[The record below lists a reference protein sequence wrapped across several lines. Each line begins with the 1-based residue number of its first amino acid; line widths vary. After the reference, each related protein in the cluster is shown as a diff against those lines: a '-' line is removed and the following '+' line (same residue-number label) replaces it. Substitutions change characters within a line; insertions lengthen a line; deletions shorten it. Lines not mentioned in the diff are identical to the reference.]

1 MNMWRYIFVFV
12 LFISCKKDEP
22 TMTENP
28 LPSAYK
34 GNMSISH
41 NEIKLDVAVE
51 KPAQKEA
58 DVLLVFHG
66 TVLYDSLTLAAANNI
81 LEKFKELLDRK
92 DMMIISVAYPGEKM
106 LLGDNIAQAEAALLW
121 VKNKAE
127 DALKIKVNK
136 VFLAGHS
143 QGGYLVTRLN
153 TMHAT
158 NGVIANAPGPLN
170 LVYRCELEETGKI
183 PSGVF
188 CTRLRMEYGTTS
200 TNPSAYMDRSL
211 LSFADGFKADIL
223 FVQGLNDTPIQMNS
237 WPVFKQSIQQCG
249 QCKQVKILEIA
260 GGEHASLF
268 VSPNAKTE
276 FNTFIN
282 SR

>member
-1 MNMWRYIFVFV
+1 MWKYICVFI

-22 TMTENP
+22 TIADDP
-28 LPSAYK
+28 LPSAFK
-34 GNMSISH
+34 GNMSISY
-41 NEIKLDVAVE
+41 NDIKLDIAVE

-66 TVLYDSLTLAAANNI
+66 TVLYDSLALSAANGI

-92 DMMIISVAYPGEKM
+92 NMMIISVAYPGEKM
-106 LLGDNIAQAEAALLW
+106 LLGDNIAHAEAALLW

-127 DALKIKVNK
+127 VALKIKIKK
-136 VFLAGHS
+136 VFMAGHS

-158 NGVIANAPGPLN
+158 DGVIANAPGPLN

-183 PSGVF
+183 SSGVF

-200 TNPSAYMDRSL
+200 ANPSAYMDRSL
-211 LSFADGFKADIL
+211 LSFTDGFKADIL
-223 FVQGLNDTPIQMNS
+223 FVQGLNDTPIQMYS
-237 WPVFKQSIQQCG
+237 WPVFKRDVQQCG
-249 QCKQVKILEIA
+249 QCKKVEILEIA

-282 SR
+282 AR